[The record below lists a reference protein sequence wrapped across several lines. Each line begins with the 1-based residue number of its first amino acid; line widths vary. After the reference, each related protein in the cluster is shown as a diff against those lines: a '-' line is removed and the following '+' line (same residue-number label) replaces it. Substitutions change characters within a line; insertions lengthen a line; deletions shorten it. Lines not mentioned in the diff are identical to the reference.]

1 MSLEV
6 PLNWHYSE
14 PGAVLF
20 SAPALV
26 CFVAPQQVP
35 SLFWRE
41 IQSTDWRS
49 KRVKS
54 EMRNI
59 SPVGTEQV
67 PFDFLCRGSSLAIQ
81 IQLSLLFGTYWEVFD
96 HFWCQLNHQLLD
108 LFSLMW
114 QGRGRGRSVSPHGAR
129 DLEMF
134 PHLLTVISFLY
145 SKPESLPSYPP
156 SPSLYFQLLSPC
168 AAQ

>member
-6 PLNWHYSE
+6 PLNCHYSE

-20 SAPALV
+20 APPALV

-49 KRVKS
+49 KRVES
-54 EMRNI
+54 EMWNTN
-59 SPVGTEQV
+59 PVWTEQV
-67 PFDFLCRGSSLAIQ
+67 PFDFLCRGSSLAIH
-81 IQLSLLFGTYWEVFD
+81 IQLCLLFGTYWEVFD
-96 HFWCQLNHQLLD
+96 HFCCLLNHQLLD

-114 QGRGRGRSVSPHGAR
+114 WGRGRGRSVSPKLPEIDR
-129 DLEMF
+129 D
-134 PHLLTVISFLY
+134 V
-145 SKPESLPSYPP
+145 
-156 SPSLYFQLLSPC
+156 SPSADCNWFPLF
-168 AAQ
+168 